1 MIADHGP
8 PSERWRV
15 RRAPMLLSI
24 AQRRDW
30 RMERLD
36 KFRLRHVEALAL
48 DLAARNPAQL
58 RQLLRG
64 ERLRVRIGQSDGR
77 IVIRRY
83 ESIAKMALRFAAKL
97 SADHDLS
104 YRR

>member
-1 MIADHGP
+1 MTRP
-8 PSERWRV
+8 K
-15 RRAPMLLSI
+15 RAPMLLSI
-24 AQRRDW
+24 AQRRDC
-30 RMERLD
+30 EIDRLG
-36 KFRLRHVEALAL
+36 KFRLRHVEALAP